1 MIYRRL
7 SPINDY
13 QFGRGLQ
20 DFCQDADAV
29 GQAVKTRLLL
39 LKGEWWEN
47 IEDGLPLFQNILG
60 SRTKDIDGVDL
71 IIRERIVGTQGV
83 TNINFYQSDLDN
95 ITRIFKINCEIETI
109 YGNTEVEVLL
119 S

>member
-7 SPINDY
+7 SPLNDY
-13 QFGRGLQ
+13 QFGRSLQ
-20 DFCQDADAV
+20 DFCQNAEAV

-60 SRTKDIDGVDL
+60 ARTKDIDGVDL
-71 IIRERIVGTQGV
+71 IIRDRILGTQGV
-83 TNINFYQSDLDN
+83 TNIKFYESNLDN
-95 ITRIFKINCEIETI
+95 TTRIFYVNAEIETI